1 MTVLAI
7 RLANIT
13 NGVSKLH
20 GSVSRKMWK
29 NIWPELPD
37 AEMPI
42 TSITNGVHTH
52 SWLSPDMAQ
61 LYDRYLGVAVGRTGP
76 TDHSV
81 WKRVEN
87 IPDAELWRTHERRRE
102 RLVAFARGRLKEQ
115 LQAPRRA
122 AGRDRPRRRGAR
134 PRSADHRLRPP
145 LRHLQARH
153 ADLPQPGTAGGDPQ
167 QQGSAGADHL
177 RRQGPSQRP
186 RRQGADRRDH
196 ARSPA
201 GRSSAAASSSS
212 KTTT

>member
-37 AEMPI
+37 AEVPI
-42 TSITNGVHTH
+42 IVDHQRRPH
-52 SWLSPDMAQ
+52 PQ
-61 LYDRYLGVAVGRTGP
+61 LGVAR
-76 TDHSV
+76 
-81 WKRVEN
+81 
-87 IPDAELWRTHERRRE
+87 HEPALRP
-102 RLVAFARGRLKEQ
+102 L
-115 LQAPRRA
+115 PRRA
-122 AGRDRPRRRGAR
+122 VGRPADRSQRLEARRDTSPTPSCGGRTNGAANGWWPSPAPGCKQQLKRRGAPPAEIARADEVLDPEALTIGFARRFATYKRGTLIFRNLDRLAAIINDKDR
-134 PRSADHRLRPP
+134 PVQILF
-145 LRHLQARH
+145 
-153 ADLPQPGTAGGDPQ
+153 AGKAHPK
-167 QQGSAGADHL
+167 
-177 RRQGPSQRP
+177 RP
-186 RRQGADRRDH
+186 RRQGADRRDP